1 MFQLLSLTLLTLL
14 FSACQFPSWRVG
26 EKKIP
31 PPLVDKPKLIEGRR
45 VAAQIIAERIETPAE
60 LKPLALALAT
70 SLGTPEKPAET
81 IQQAR
86 KALTKGEAEK
96 TKDENAQQKFHTEFQ
111 GKTVEGTGF
120 DLFPLGGG
128 VGLVALVA
136 LGIFC
141 PGFLTAA
148 FFVIKRLRTTLGT
161 IVNSIESH
169 EQTAPA
175 EMAALK
181 AKIQSNMVDPIKKKL
196 IKSLKT

>member
-1 MFQLLSLTLLTLL
+1 
-14 FSACQFPSWRVG
+14 VG

-45 VAAQIIAERIETPAE
+45 KAAQIIAERIETPAE
-60 LKPLALALAT
+60 LKPLALALST

-81 IQQAR
+81 IQQAQ

-111 GKTVEGTGF
+111 GKTVENTGF

-128 VGLVALVA
+128 VGLVALVALVA

-148 FFVIKRLRTTLGT
+148 FFVIKRLRATLGT

-196 IKSLKT
+196 IKSLKREY